1 MGQVKKGAFIIK
13 EIKANYPNKQVIAYT
28 GSSYDA
34 GYNDYINLADKV
46 MSKGTSVDD
55 WILAL
60 DAQIENA
67 VNPTYQWKKL
77 RNYFFNKGVSTA
89 TVAKLED
96 KYVRAVKE
104 KNFNKLVDL
113 ADKTGGEAQKVI
125 SEFVSSVC
133 VKFILGAI

>member
-1 MGQVKKGAFIIK
+1 MQLI
-13 EIKANYPNKQVIAYT
+13 PL
-28 GSSYDA
+28 
-34 GYNDYINLADKV
+34 IN
-46 MSKGTSVDD
+46 G
-55 WILAL
+55 
-60 DAQIENA
+60 
-67 VNPTYQWKKL
+67 KKL